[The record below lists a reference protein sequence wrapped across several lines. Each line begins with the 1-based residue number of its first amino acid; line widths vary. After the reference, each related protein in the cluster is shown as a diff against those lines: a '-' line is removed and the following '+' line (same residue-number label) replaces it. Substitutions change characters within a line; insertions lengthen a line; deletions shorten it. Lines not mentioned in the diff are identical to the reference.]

1 MEQTVFLYHAKK
13 VTCQIGAA
21 DRGLNMAEMICKRI
35 TKSVGWIQCPTSILL
50 VSIII
55 YRESMGKL
63 GVAFAHIM

>member
-35 TKSVGWIQCPTSILL
+35 LKCVGGIQCPTYVSYLALL
-50 VSIII
+50 LYSE
-55 YRESMGKL
+55 YG
-63 GVAFAHIM
+63 